1 MTGNIDTKLREE
13 ACLKHCIVIR
23 TTARRQIVNVIQGIS
38 KINSDPTAD
47 EPIFQTSEDV
57 AEVATLVPQKR
68 AQQTNIEQTADVHVL
83 HIIPGSVGVVSG
95 VPHGWTT
102 EGMCEPS
109 VSAPLFTIN

>member
-23 TTARRQIVNVIQGIS
+23 TTARPQIVNVIQGIS

-47 EPIFQTSEDV
+47 EPIFQTSEEV

-68 AQQTNIEQTADVHVL
+68 AQPNIEQTADVHVL
-83 HIIPGSVGVVSG
+83 HIIQGSVGVVIG

-102 EGMCEPS
+102 ERMCGPS
-109 VSAPLFTIN
+109 VSAPLFTIS